1 MQTVMGA
8 TWGWLLLL
16 LLVEELLSLLS
27 LLMVEPA
34 EQTLAA
40 ALATGSGRPVLW
52 LRVSF
57 CRSNQACCWCRR

>member
-1 MQTVMGA
+1 
-8 TWGWLLLL
+8 LL
-16 LLVEELLSLLS
+16 LLVLELLSLLS

-40 ALATGSGRPVLW
+40 ALATGFGRPAPW
-52 LRVSF
+52 LCVSF